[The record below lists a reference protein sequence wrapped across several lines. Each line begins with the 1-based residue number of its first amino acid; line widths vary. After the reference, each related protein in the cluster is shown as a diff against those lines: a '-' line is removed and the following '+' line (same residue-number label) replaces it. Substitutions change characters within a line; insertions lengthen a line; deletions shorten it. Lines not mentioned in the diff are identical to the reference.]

1 MFDWEYQIAL
11 EALQGN
17 TASSRGEGEVS
28 WFFSSGAGT
37 WGILLSYSRDDPS
50 KLVFVQ

>member
-28 WFFSSGAGT
+28 WCFSSCGGNQ
-37 WGILLSYSRDDPS
+37 GYILELQRG
-50 KLVFVQ
+50 

>member
-1 MFDWEYQIAL
+1 MFDWEYGIAL
-11 EALQGN
+11 EAPQGN

-28 WFFSSGAGT
+28 RCFSIVLGT
-37 WGILLSYSRDDPS
+37 WGIFSSYGGDDPS